1 MSNKLK
7 ELEKFGQSV
16 WLDNISRDKINK
28 GELKNLID
36 KIGMKGVTSNPSIFQ
51 KAIASGNAYDD
62 QIKSLLSKDDEL
74 STEELFEHLE
84 VKDIQDG
91 CDILLPVY
99 EKTNGYDGYVSIE
112 VAPDLAY
119 DTEKTIE
126 EARRLFKSVNR
137 PNVMIKIPG
146 TSEGLPAIK
155 QMISEGVNINITLIF
170 SPKVYEDVV
179 EAYMSGLEERVKRNE
194 SIKQIASVASFFIS
208 RIDTMV
214 DKELEKKG
222 NKDLQ
227 GKIAIANGKL
237 VYQTSKKLFGSDRF
251 KKLEEKGAKL
261 QRLLWASTSTK
272 NPNYPDTLYVDELIG
287 KNTVNTM
294 PDETIEAFEDHGNLK
309 DAIETNLDEAKN
321 EMDKLKDLSIDFEEV
336 TARLTK
342 EGVDKF
348 IASYNELISEITNK
362 ANNFKQRNK
371 STNVNA

>member
-16 WLDNISRDKINK
+16 WLDNISRDKIKK
-28 GELKNLID
+28 GELKNLISE
-36 KIGMKGVTSNPSIFQ
+36 IGMKGVTSNPSIFQ
-51 KAIASGNAYDD
+51 KAIGSGNAYDE
-62 QIKSLLSKDDEL
+62 QIKSILSKDDEI
-74 STEELFEHLE
+74 SIEDLFEQLA

-91 CDILLPVY
+91 CDILRPVY
-99 EKTNGYDGYVSIE
+99 DKTNGFDGYVSIE
-112 VAPDLAY
+112 VAPGLAY
-119 DTEKTIE
+119 ETDKTIE

-179 EAYMSGLEERVKRNE
+179 EAYLSGLEERIKKNE
-194 SIKQIASVASFFIS
+194 SINQIASVASFFIS
-208 RIDTMV
+208 RIDSMV

-227 GKIAIANGKL
+227 GKIAIANAKL
-237 VYQTSKKLFGSDRF
+237 VYQTSKKLFGSERF
-251 KKLEEKGAKL
+251 KKLEAKGAKL

-272 NPNYPDTLYVDELIG
+272 NPNYPETLYVDELIG

-294 PDETIEAFEDHGNLK
+294 PDETIEAFKEHGNLK
-309 DAIETNLDEAKN
+309 DAIETDLDKAQN
-321 EMDKLKDLSIDFEEV
+321 EMNKLKELSISFDEV
-336 TARLTK
+336 TDRLTK

-348 IASYNELISEITNK
+348 IASYNELISEIKNK
-362 ANNFKQRNK
+362 ANNFKQKDK

>member
-7 ELEKFGQSV
+7 ELEKLGQSV

-28 GELKNLID
+28 GELKKLID
-36 KIGMKGVTSNPSIFQ
+36 DIGLKGVTSNPSIFQ
-51 KAIASGNAYDD
+51 KAIGAGNAYDD
-62 QIKSLLSKDDEL
+62 QIKSLLLKNEDL
-74 STEELFEHLE
+74 SADELFEKLE

-99 EKTNGYDGYVSIE
+99 EKTNGKDGFVSIE
-112 VAPDLAY
+112 VSPGLAY
-119 DTEKTIE
+119 DTDKTIE
-126 EARRLFKSVNR
+126 EARRLFTSVNR
-137 PNVMIKIPG
+137 PNVMVKIPG
-146 TSEGLPAIK
+146 TPQGLPAIK

-179 EAYMSGLEERVKRNE
+179 EAYLSGLEERVNRNE

-208 RIDTMV
+208 RIDSMV

-227 GKIAIANGKL
+227 GKIAIANAKL
-237 VYQTSKKLFGSDRF
+237 VYQTCKKLFSSDRF
-251 KKLEEKGAKL
+251 KKLESKGAKP

-272 NPNYPDTLYVDELIG
+272 NPDYPDTLYVDELIG

-294 PDETIEAFEDHGNLK
+294 PDETIEAFKNNGNLK
-309 DAIETNLDEAKN
+309 QDAIETDIDQAKK
-321 EMDKLKDLSIDFEEV
+321 EMDKLKELSISFDEV
-336 TARLTK
+336 TDRLTK

-348 IASYNELISEITNK
+348 IASYNELIDEIK
-362 ANNFKQRNK
+362 KK
-371 STNVNA
+371 SKKF

>member
-7 ELEKFGQSV
+7 ELEKLGQSV
-16 WLDNISRDKINK
+16 WLDNISRDKIKK
-28 GELKNLID
+28 GELKNLISE
-36 KIGMKGVTSNPSIFQ
+36 IGMKGVTSNPSIFQ
-51 KAIASGNAYDD
+51 KAIGSGNAYDE
-62 QIKSLLSKDDEL
+62 QIKSLLLKDSNL
-74 STEELFEHLE
+74 SPEELFEQLE

-91 CDILLPVY
+91 CDVLLPVY
-99 EKTNGYDGYVSIE
+99 ESTKGNDGFVSIE
-112 VAPDLAY
+112 VAPGLAY
-119 DTEKTIE
+119 DTDKTIE
-126 EARRLFKSVNR
+126 EARRLFASVNR

-146 TSEGLPAIK
+146 TPEGIPAIK

-170 SPKVYEDVV
+170 SPKAYEDVV
-179 EAYMSGLEERVKRNE
+179 EAYLSGLEERVNKNE

-208 RIDTMV
+208 RIDSMV

-227 GKIAIANGKL
+227 GKIAIANAKL

-272 NPNYPDTLYVDELIG
+272 NPSYPDTLYVDDLIG

-294 PDETIEAFEDHGNLK
+294 PDETIVAFGDHGELKK
-309 DAIETNLDEAKN
+309 DAIETNLDEAQN
-321 EMDKLKDLSIDFEEV
+321 QMNKLNDLSISFEEV
-336 TARLTK
+336 TDRLTK

-348 IASYNELISEITNK
+348 IASYNELIGEIKNK
-362 ANNFKQRNK
+362 ANNFK
-371 STNVNA
+371 